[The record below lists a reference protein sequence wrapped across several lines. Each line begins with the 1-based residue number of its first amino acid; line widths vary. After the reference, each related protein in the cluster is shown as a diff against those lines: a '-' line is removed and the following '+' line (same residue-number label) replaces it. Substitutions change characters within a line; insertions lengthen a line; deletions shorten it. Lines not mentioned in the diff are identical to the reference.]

1 MKRQFPALAA
11 ALFAASAGAFEKIA
25 YIDSFDYPALQET
38 ETAEGSRRILDNV
51 LKTGAT
57 TILWRNQS
65 GAVPRYPSAE
75 EARPLKE
82 PPLDKRRIPLSEPV
96 RGWVR
101 FDDCARTSS
110 RWRRTN
116 PRGAACA
123 SVST

>member
-1 MKRQFPALAA
+1 MKQLLPAIGAVLVAA
-11 ALFAASAGAFEKIA
+11 AAGAFDKIA

-75 EARPLKE
+75 EALPLK
-82 PPLDKRRIPLSEPV
+82 
-96 RGWVR
+96 
-101 FDDCARTSS
+101 
-110 RWRRTN
+110 
-116 PRGAACA
+116 
-123 SVST
+123 